1 VGIEAVTRILVVS
14 ATTGYQLRSFGDAAE
29 RLGFELMFATDRCH
43 RLDDPW
49 RDHAVAVRFHEPDA
63 SVAAIV
69 RAAEERA
76 IDGVI
81 AVGDR
86 PTVLAA
92 QVASALRLPGN
103 PPEAARASTN
113 KRVTRERLA
122 GAGLLAPWFFT
133 MPLGDAGPLATGDP
147 RLSTTSRLHAAPLRP
162 AFPCVVKPLG
172 LSGSRGVIRAN
183 TPAELDAALARVGA
197 LLTRKDVRALRSGM
211 EDEVLIEGY
220 IDGAEVAIE
229 GVLTAGDLQ
238 ILTIFDKPDPLDGPF
253 FEETIY
259 LTPSSLPP
267 DQQRQIAMAVADAA
281 AALGL
286 RHGPIHAECR
296 LAREGVFVLEIAAR
310 PIGGL
315 CSRVLRFGAGD
326 VSLEEVLLRHAAGED
341 VTAVGLERQA
351 AGVMMIPIPKRGLLK
366 RFGGEAEARAVPGI
380 EDVRITAKPD
390 QLLEPLPE
398 AGSYLGFIF
407 ARGSERAAVDA
418 ALRQAHRE
426 LHFVIDAPIPVQS
439 SGQ

>member
-1 VGIEAVTRILVVS
+1 VDIEAVTRILLLS
-14 ATTGYQLRSFGDAAE
+14 ATTGYQLRAFGNAAS

-49 RDHAVAVRFHEPDA
+49 RDRAVPVRFHEPDV
-63 SVAAIV
+63 SLAAIL
-69 RAAEERA
+69 RSAEERP

-92 QVASALRLPGN
+92 EVASALGLPGN
-103 PPEAARASTN
+103 PADAARASTN
-113 KRVTRERLA
+113 KRATRERLA
-122 GAGLLAPWFFT
+122 AAGLPAPWFFT
-133 MPLGDAGPLATGDP
+133 MPLGDAGALATGDP
-147 RLSTTSRLHAAPLRP
+147 RLSIASRLHASPWKP
-162 AFPCVVKPLG
+162 SFPCVVKPLG

-197 LLTRKDVRALRSGM
+197 LLSRKDVRALRSGM

-220 IDGAEVAIE
+220 IDGAEFAIE
-229 GVLTAGDLQ
+229 GLLTGGQLQ
-238 ILTIFDKPDPLDGPF
+238 VLTIFDKPDPLDGPF

-259 LTPSSLPP
+259 LTPSALSLTE
-267 DQQRQIAMAVADAA
+267 QRQIATAVAEAA

-296 LAREGVFVLEIAAR
+296 LSKQGVFVLEIAAR

-315 CSRVLRFGAGD
+315 CSRVLRFGD

-341 VTAVGLERQA
+341 VAAVTVDRQA
-351 AGVMMIPIPKRGLLK
+351 AGVMMIPIPRRGLLK
-366 RFGGEAEARAVPGI
+366 RFEGEARARALPGI

-407 ARGSERAAVDA
+407 ARGPERAGVDA

-426 LHFVIDAPIPVQS
+426 LHFVIDAPIPVS
-439 SGQ
+439 AT